1 MKFLLVLLLAGAAPA
16 QAQAPAAPEWNPK
29 PAEADLV
36 APLPCDTGIVFRRV
50 ATPMGDSPLADRR
63 VVLGDE
69 EAGAAYSEF
78 VRESHVA
85 GGFGQG
91 ASAHYWLGKYEVTRG
106 QFVAVTQGCDA
117 FAALPAGQRRLPQAA
132 LSLADAMRFA
142 EMATSQIL
150 KLKKTALPGDDDA
163 RAFLRLPTE
172 AEWEFAVRGGAAVGD
187 AEFRQRLPP
196 MDGPITLVAQL
207 RRTGQRPVPV
217 AVGLLAPDKLGLH
230 DMLGNVAEM
239 VAEPYRLTRGGR
251 VGGRAGGL
259 VARGG
264 DIASTPDQIRSS
276 QRVEYPPF
284 TPEGEVLAL
293 PTLGFRV
300 ALGLPIIANVG
311 TSGALRAAWE
321 KELAQQEVAAGA
333 DPRALAEKLEA
344 QIVDPAQKKAVATL
358 RATVEDERSRR
369 AQADERAA
377 RSAVGAGAV
386 LIRAWRNDFRLGA
399 GIADNLATKE
409 AELKASRLPPAD
421 PQRKRMETDLQ
432 NTRDYLAVVHRSLDT
447 AFATLSSLVLQ
458 QADLPKPLLDSQ
470 LAVWRTE
477 NAQPAFQTLRDF
489 AGWFVD
495 EVDRARPGRSVNPET
510 LRRRLTTGIQ

>member
-1 MKFLLVLLLAGAAPA
+1 MMFLLALLLAGAA
-16 QAQAPAAPEWNPK
+16 QAQTPAPEWNPK
-29 PAEADLV
+29 PSDGDLV
-36 APLPCDTGIVFRRV
+36 VPLPCDTAIVFRKI

-85 GGFGQG
+85 GGFGAG
-91 ASAHYWLGKYEVTRG
+91 PAAHYWLGKYEVTRG
-106 QFVAVTQGCDA
+106 QYVAVTQGCEA
-117 FAALPAGQRRLPQAA
+117 LTALPANQRRLPQAA
-132 LSLADAMRFA
+132 LSQADAARFA
-142 EMATSQIL
+142 ELATVQAI
-150 KLKKTALPGDDDA
+150 KLQRSALPGDDDA

-172 AEWEFAVRGGAAVGD
+172 AEWEYAVRGGSAVGD

-196 MDGPITLVAQL
+196 TDRPITTVAQL

-251 VGGRAGGL
+251 IGGRAGGI

-264 DIASTPDQIRSS
+264 DIASTQDQIRSS

-311 TSGALRAAWE
+311 TSGALRAAWD
-321 KELAQQEVAAGA
+321 KELAQQETAADA
-333 DPRALAEKLEA
+333 DPRVLAEKLEA
-344 QIVDPAQKKAVATL
+344 QLVDPAQKKAVATL
-358 RATVEDERSRR
+358 RANVENERSRR
-369 AQADERAA
+369 VQADERAA
-377 RSAVGAGAV
+377 RSAIGSGAV
-386 LIRAWRNDFRLGA
+386 LIRSWRNDYRSTLSLQR
-399 GIADNLATKE
+399 IVADMETAAKAARTPAEKQRIE
-409 AELKASRLPPAD
+409 AEVADAKERLV
-421 PQRKRMETDLQ
+421 LW
-432 NTRDYLAVVHRSLDT
+432 NRSLDT
-447 AFATLSSLVLQ
+447 AFAALSSLLLQ
-458 QADLPKPLLDSQ
+458 QADLPKPLLDAQ

-489 AGWFVD
+489 AGWFTE
-495 EVDRARPGRSVNPET
+495 EVDRARPGRSVNPEA
-510 LRRRLTTGIQ
+510 LRRKLTTGIQ

>member
-1 MKFLLVLLLAGAAPA
+1 MKALFAFLLLAGAA

-29 PAEADLV
+29 PAEGDLV
-36 APLPCDTGIVFRRV
+36 LPLPCDTGIVFRRI

-69 EAGAAYSEF
+69 DAGAAYSEF
-78 VRESHVA
+78 VREAHVA

-91 ASAHYWLGKYEVTRG
+91 AEAHYWLGKYEVTRG
-106 QFVAVTQGCDA
+106 QYVAVTQGCDA
-117 FAALPAGQRRLPQAA
+117 YAALPANQRRLPQAA
-132 LSLADAMRFA
+132 LSQADAMRFA
-142 EMATSQIL
+142 ELATAQVM
-150 KLKKTALPGDDDA
+150 KLKKAALPGDDDA
-163 RAFLRLPTE
+163 RAYLRLPTE
-172 AEWEFAVRGGAAVGD
+172 AEWEFAVRGGAAVTD

-196 MDGPITLVAQL
+196 IEGPVNSVAQL

-251 VGGRAGGL
+251 TGGRAGGI

-276 QRVEYPPF
+276 QRTEYPPF

-300 ALGLPIIANVG
+300 ALGVPIIANVG

-321 KELAQQEVAAGA
+321 KELARQEQEAGA
-333 DPRALAEKLEA
+333 DPRALADALEK

-358 RATVEDERSRR
+358 RSTVEDERSRR
-369 AQADERAA
+369 VQADERAA
-377 RSAVGAGAV
+377 RSAIGAGAV
-386 LIRAWRNDFRLGA
+386 LIRAFRNENRQYEEYGKLIATIEKVIEDARKANDTRLREESERR
-399 GIADNLATKE
+399 LAQSRETQALFSRIRE
-409 AELKASRLPPAD
+409 TTWAS
-421 PQRKRMETDLQ
+421 
-432 NTRDYLAVVHRSLDT
+432 LASL
-447 AFATLSSLVLQ
+447 LLQ
-458 QADLPKPLLDSQ
+458 QADLPPALLDSQ
-470 LAVWRTE
+470 LRVWRAD
-477 NAQPAFQTLRDF
+477 NAQAEFELLRSF
-489 AGWFVD
+489 AGLFVA
-495 EVDRARPGRSVNPET
+495 EVNHTRAGRAVNAEIA
-510 LRRRLTTGIQ
+510 RRRITAALQ